1 MKNFTPGSFLN
12 KAFFLIMLVCGSI
25 QLFAGEIILNQGK
38 TEITFTGS
46 SYQKFDFTIQL
57 SSFQFRDIQTSKG
70 SFTEL
75 FVEGYGSRNIVGDPK
90 LPVFHKLI
98 EAPLNSNFNITFGKI
113 QFVEYDLSSGGIN
126 NKLIPAQAPLCKNI
140 TDPADIPFVFNS
152 NTYQRNEFI
161 GDELVTVTPVGIMR
175 SVNLAN
181 LTIAPF
187 LYNPVTNRI
196 KIFTKIEVT
205 VTFENADVPGTIL
218 MKKRTSSPFF
228 GKLYNLLPN
237 YQSNTDEL
245 ITSGP
250 VTYVILADPS
260 FQDAL
265 QPFIQWKTKKG
276 FKVIQAYTNDPNV
289 GNTTTSIRNYLMGL
303 YNNPPAGYDP
313 PSFILFAGDVGQIP
327 TYTFMGPIDS
337 HPTDLNYCEYTN
349 DHIPEVYY
357 GRFAAQNL
365 TQLQSY
371 MDKTMEYEQYIMP
384 VDTFLNEVTMVAGY
398 DFYGNGLTYGN
409 GQINYGTNTYF
420 NEAHGITSHTYLQP
434 EPGGGNY
441 SQHIRNNV
449 SNGIA
454 FANYT
459 AHGSEQGWADPQ
471 FSISQIP
478 ALQNDHKY
486 PLMIGNCCKTS
497 NFSVTCFA
505 KEITRVANKGALG
518 YIGCSDYSY
527 WDEDYWWACGFKTV
541 SLNPSYTPLHLGSY
555 DGTFHDHGESIDK
568 WYVTMGQMIM
578 AGDLAVQESSSTMK
592 DYYWETY
599 CLMGDPSLSIYY
611 SVPQLITATYPNTL
625 PVGTSSITVN
635 TEPYAY
641 VSVSVHDTTLLDAK
655 CADSTGVVD
664 LAFDPVT
671 EICNLDIVISK
682 QNRKPLIDSIPLL
695 PFLLNIEASPDT
707 LCKGESS
714 QLSVTVNG
722 GSGTFTYLWSP
733 AAYLDDPTIA
743 TPVSVP
749 DTTIA
754 YSVTVDDGTYSVTS
768 SPVNLTVLPVP
779 ETPVITL
786 EQDTLVSSAQSG
798 NQWYRYQEILP
809 GDTMQKY
816 VPVSSGDYSV
826 IVISFLNDCSSEQSN
841 IIAYYF
847 AGVDAKTNDQ
857 NVRIYPN
864 PFRDF
869 VTISYNLPE
878 SGSILISLF
887 DAVGKEIT
895 ILENNSQQDA
905 GQHSIVMKGQF
916 LDKGLYY
923 IKVQTKNYSI
933 SRKLILTK

>member
-1 MKNFTPGSFLN
+1 MEN
-12 KAFFLIMLVCGSI
+12 
-25 QLFAGEIILNQGK
+25 
-38 TEITFTGS
+38 
-46 SYQKFDFTIQL
+46 SY
-57 SSFQFRDIQTSKG
+57 S
-70 SFTEL
+70 
-75 FVEGYGSRNIVGDPK
+75 
-90 LPVFHKLI
+90 
-98 EAPLNSNFNITFGKI
+98 
-113 QFVEYDLSSGGIN
+113 
-126 NKLIPAQAPLCKNI
+126 
-140 TDPADIPFVFNS
+140 
-152 NTYQRNEFI
+152 
-161 GDELVTVTPVGIMR
+161 
-175 SVNLAN
+175 
-181 LTIAPF
+181 
-187 LYNPVTNRI
+187 
-196 KIFTKIEVT
+196 
-205 VTFENADVPGTIL
+205 
-218 MKKRTSSPFF
+218 
-228 GKLYNLLPN
+228 LLPN

-250 VTYVILADPS
+250 VTYVIVSDPN
-260 FQDAL
+260 FEAAL
-265 QPFIQWKTKKG
+265 QPFVQWKIKKG
-276 FKVIQAYTNDPNV
+276 FKVIQAYTNDPAV
-289 GNTTTSIRNYLMGL
+289 GNTKTSIRNYLMGL

-327 TYTFMGPIDS
+327 TYSINS

-371 MDKTMEYEQYIMP
+371 MDKTMEYEQYTMP
-384 VDTFLNEVTMVAGY
+384 VDTFLNEVTMVAGAQSGMEVY
-398 DFYGNGLTYGN
+398 TN

-420 NEAHGITSHTYLQP
+420 NTAHGITSHTYLQP
-434 EPGGGNY
+434 ELSGANY
-441 SQHIRNNV
+441 SQQIRNNV

-459 AHGSEQGWADPQ
+459 AHGSESGWADPA
-471 FSISQIP
+471 FLISHIP
-478 ALQNDHKY
+478 ALQNNHKY
-486 PLMIGNCCKTS
+486 PLMVGNCCKTS

-541 SLNPSYTPLHLGSY
+541 ALNPLYSPLHVGAY
-555 DGTFHDHGESIDK
+555 DVTFHDHGEPIDE
-568 WYVTMGQMIM
+568 WFVTMGQMVVG
-578 AGDLAVQESSSTMK
+578 GDLAVQESSSSMK
-592 DYYWETY
+592 NYYWETY

-611 SVPQLITATYPNTL
+611 SVPQLITATYPDAL
-625 PVGTSSITVN
+625 PVGTSSFTVN

-664 LAFDPVT
+664 LAFDTLT
-671 EICNLDIVISK
+671 EICNLNIVISK
-682 QNRKPLIDSIPLL
+682 QNRKPLIDSIPIL
-695 PFLLNIEASPDT
+695 PFVLNTGASPYT

-714 QLSVTVNG
+714 QLSVIVTG

-733 AAYLDDPTIA
+733 DTYLDDPTIA
-743 TPVSVP
+743 TPVSIP

-786 EQDTLVSSAQSG
+786 EQDTLVSSAQNG

-809 GDTMQKY
+809 GDTLQKY

-826 IVISFLNDCSSEQSN
+826 IVISLLNGCPSQQSN
-841 IIAYYF
+841 IIPYYLT
-847 AGVDAKTNDQ
+847 GVDAKSNNQ

-864 PFRDF
+864 PFKDNI
-869 VTISYNLPE
+869 TISYNLPE

-895 ILENNSQQDA
+895 VLENNSQQDA